1 MNLIINL
8 INNKKTIVKE
18 NRLIFIHNVY
28 NLSLRFY
35 LLTDNSFII
44 KIIKLFLLFLTLYY
58 NIKKVL

>member
-44 KIIKLFLLFLTLYY
+44 KIIRKKLKAL
-58 NIKKVL
+58 IKTYIFKEL